1 MKGTQTLGDKG
12 RLALTITSLVAYSV
26 ALPFVMG
33 LINAS
38 LKGQVIITAFND
50 VYRFFV
56 LAGLIFGML
65 FTVEAYVYLK
75 RNDLTSDLKHLGVI
89 LLSVSVTYLF
99 SVVFGN
105 FISLYSMPLM
115 LSGLLIAMLIDK
127 RLALFSNIIIGI
139 TFFLCFI
146 TIDPT
151 QSETQMIAAILTQ
164 AVSSSL
170 MIIFMKK
177 NYTRMS
183 FIGNAVII
191 GICVAAPIA
200 ILSGLIRSGFSWVEV
215 LTNGVWAF
223 ISILLSLALFMVIL
237 PILEKAFALYS
248 DFRLEEMCS
257 PEAKLIKRLIAEAP
271 GTYNHSLAVGNLAQA
286 CAIKIGIE
294 PALVKACAYYHDVG
308 KLKNP
313 LCFTENQSGYNPH
326 DDFIPEVSVY
336 MITDHAA
343 YGYELIKKQKLPTI
357 IADVAREH
365 HGTTSVQYFLNKA
378 KGITDEQ
385 LESEQFCYPGPKPQT
400 RVAGLIMI
408 VDTVEAATR
417 STGVDRDMKKF
428 RDFIHRLVFS
438 KVQADQFSECP
449 LTFKDLQTIEDTLVE
464 TIPSLYHQ
472 RIKYDNKKG

>member
-1 MKGTQTLGDKG
+1 MNKAQTIGDKG
-12 RLALTITSLVAYSV
+12 RLFITIASLIAYSV
-26 ALPFVMG
+26 AMPFVMG

-38 LKGQVIITAFND
+38 LKGQLLAVAFQN

-56 LAGLIFGML
+56 LSGLIFGML
-65 FTVEAYVYLK
+65 FTTEAYVYFK
-75 RNDLTSDLKHLGVI
+75 RKDLTSDLKHLGVI
-89 LLSVSVTYLF
+89 LLSITLSYLF
-99 SVVFGN
+99 AVVFGN

-127 RLALFSNIIIGI
+127 RLALFSNIIIGV

-146 TIDPT
+146 TIDP
-151 QSETQMIAAILTQ
+151 SKNELQMISAILTQ
-164 AVSSSL
+164 SLSSSL

-183 FIGNAVII
+183 FISNAVIV
-191 GICVAAPIA
+191 GVCVAAPVA
-200 ILSGLIRSGFSWVEV
+200 ILSGLLSVNFYWIEV
-215 LTNGVWAF
+215 LTNGVWSF

-237 PILEKAFALYS
+237 PILEKAFSLYS
-248 DFRLEEMCS
+248 DFRLEEICS
-257 PEAKLIKRLIAEAP
+257 PEAKLMKRLIAEAP

-286 CAIKIGIE
+286 CAIRIGIE
-294 PALVKACAYYHDVG
+294 PALAKACAYYHDVG

-336 MITDHAA
+336 MITDHTV
-343 YGYELIKKQKLPTI
+343 YGKELIKKQKLPTI
-357 IADVAREH
+357 IADVAKEH

-385 LESEQFCYPGPKPQT
+385 LASEQFCYPGPKPQT

-417 STGVDRDMKKF
+417 STGIDRDMKKF
-428 RDFIHRLVFS
+428 RDFIHKLVFS

-449 LTFKDLQTIEDTLVE
+449 LTFKDLQIIEDTLVE
-464 TIPSLYHQ
+464 TVPSLYHQ